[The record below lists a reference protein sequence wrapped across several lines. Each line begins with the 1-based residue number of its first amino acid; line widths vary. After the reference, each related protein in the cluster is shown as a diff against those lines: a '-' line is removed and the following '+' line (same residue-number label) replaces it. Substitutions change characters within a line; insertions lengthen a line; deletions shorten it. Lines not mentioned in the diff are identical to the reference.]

1 MVPGAWVRMEELPLT
16 PSGKIDRRALP
27 APDMSRPQ
35 MKEPF
40 VPAGTQTEQLL
51 AEIWSE
57 LLKVTPIGIHD
68 DFFALGGD
76 SLLATRLIF
85 KTRSALH
92 VEIPVRTIF
101 EARTIS
107 RLAGYIEA
115 AGNAEADEAE
125 RIAQLLEQLEQ
136 LPDQEVSALLKV
148 DESGEAP
155 NV

>member
-1 MVPGAWVRMEELPLT
+1 VWVRLEALPLT

-40 VPAGTQTEQLL
+40 APPVTQTEQTL

-57 LLKVTPIGIHD
+57 ILKITPVGIHD
-68 DFFALGGD
+68 DFFTLGGD

-101 EARTIS
+101 EVRTIS
-107 RLAGYIEA
+107 RLAEYIEA
-115 AGNAEADEAE
+115 AAQTEANEAE
-125 RIAQLLEQLEQ
+125 RIALLLEQLEQ
-136 LPDQEVSALLKV
+136 LPDHEVSALLKT
-148 DESGEAP
+148 DKTGGAP